1 MGVTFKLLPVC
12 ECGYAIRDLKI
23 NRDEKF
29 DGWNYVIPFTP
40 SRCPNCHEFID
51 AMTIDLNMLKD
62 AGFIKEK

>member
-1 MGVTFKLLPVC
+1 MGVTVKLLPVC
-12 ECGYAIRDLKI
+12 ECGYAIRDLEL

-29 DGWNYVIPFTP
+29 DGFNYIIPFTP

-51 AMTIDLNMLKD
+51 SMIIDLNMLKD